1 MPRSKEHHYQ
11 VYVRWTGNRGEGTS
25 SYRAYGREHEI
36 SAEGK
41 ATIQASADPAFR
53 GDPSLYN
60 PEELL
65 VAALSGCHMLSYLH
79 ACAVAG
85 VVVTDYEDDA
95 SGTMEESGPG
105 EAQFSSVVL
114 RPTVTIRA
122 SGDSGEAS
130 KKAMELHER
139 AHHLC
144 FIARSVNFPVS
155 HEPRIV
161 VGE

>member
-1 MPRSKEHHYQ
+1 MARNKEHHYE
-11 VYVRWTGNRGEGTS
+11 VRVRWTGNRGEGTS

-36 SAEGK
+36 TAESK
-41 ATIQASADPAFR
+41 TTIQASADPAFR
-53 GDPSLYN
+53 GDPSVYN

-79 ACAVAG
+79 ACADAG
-85 VVVTDYEDDA
+85 VVVTRYEDDA
-95 SGTMEESGPG
+95 SGTMEESGLG

-114 RPTVTIRA
+114 RPTVTIDA
-122 SGDSGEAS
+122 NGDPDDARR
-130 KKAMELHER
+130 KAAALHER

-144 FIARSVNFPVS
+144 FIARSVNFPVT

-161 VGE
+161 IEE